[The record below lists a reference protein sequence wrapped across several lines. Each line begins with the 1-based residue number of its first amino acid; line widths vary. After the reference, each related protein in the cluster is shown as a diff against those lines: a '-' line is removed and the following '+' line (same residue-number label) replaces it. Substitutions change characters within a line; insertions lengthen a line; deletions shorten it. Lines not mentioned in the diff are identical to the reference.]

1 MVLRRKSLAFVLA
14 LIASRPALGADQSM
28 CINTKQGHPVK
39 GDTIACYSD
48 DDCKYAV
55 ALGGEPIR
63 DFDPASA
70 PFALARG
77 KIAAIVTSSPELIE
91 KTEKAGGSC
100 RPLKS

>member
-1 MVLRRKSLAFVLA
+1 MVLCRKSFMLVLA
-14 LIASRPALGADQSM
+14 LVASRPAFGADQFM
-28 CINTKQGHPVK
+28 CINSKQGQPEK

-48 DDCKYAV
+48 EDCRYAV

-77 KIAAIVTSSPELIE
+77 KISAIVTSSPKLIDE
-91 KTEKAGGSC
+91 TEKAGGAC
-100 RPLKS
+100 HPLKS